1 MESGITEKQ
10 IKAAI
15 MCLSPEYVAYM
26 AAKLSIEGG
35 GMGERLMLWASL
47 IREMESEAG
56 MSAAEIVKA
65 ADA

>member
-1 MESGITEKQ
+1 MTDKQ

-15 MCLSPEYVAYM
+15 MSLSPEYVAYM

-35 GMGERLMLWASL
+35 GMHERLVLWASL
-47 IREMESEAG
+47 IREMEKSAG

-65 ADA
+65 VDR